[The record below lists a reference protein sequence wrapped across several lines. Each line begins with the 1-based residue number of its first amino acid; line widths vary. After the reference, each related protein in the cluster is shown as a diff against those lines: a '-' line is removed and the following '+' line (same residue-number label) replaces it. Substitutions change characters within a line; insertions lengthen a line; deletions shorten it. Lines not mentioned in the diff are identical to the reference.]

1 MGNLSRLPRIPAAG
15 KALALAMACAASAG
29 AVDYVVQSD
38 VFKRPV
44 NFLENGNVYAY
55 GRVFS
60 NVPAGELP
68 TWGAG
73 QGPFRVM
80 DAAGTNLVASI
91 VDNHIFLT
99 GSVFQ
104 NQNAFPGNVKIR
116 RSDGTEI
123 ASFGTNGNL
132 YIDNA
137 LTTNANCVAPVFEP
151 QKWNDF
157 DDIQFYDNCYNY
169 GNNQLTFTF
178 AQPGRASGA
187 TAASMTVTLV
197 RQAALNDGLTWVGWN
212 FPGNNYTC
220 PGAGTLVFMTVD
232 PAGFQTDYHWYRLD
246 KAAGKWTHK
255 PGGGD
260 ATDKDAMGNL
270 ITNPLTAN
278 RNYGELNYTD
288 NGGFY
293 CTCGSDANV
302 R

>member
-1 MGNLSRLPRIPAAG
+1 MGTSSLPSRPSAAWRAA
-15 KALALAMACAASAG
+15 ALALACATAAG
-29 AVDYVVQSD
+29 AVDFVVQSN

-44 NFLENGNVYAY
+44 NFLENGNVYAH

-60 NVPAGELP
+60 NVPATEMPGY
-68 TWGAG
+68 WGSL
-73 QGPFRVM
+73 QGPFKVM
-80 DAAGTNLVASI
+80 DAAGTGMVAAL

-116 RSDGTEI
+116 RSNGTEI

-137 LTTNANCVAPVFEP
+137 LTTNANCLAPVFEP
-151 QKWNDF
+151 QNWNDF
-157 DDIQFYDNCYNY
+157 DDIQFNDNCYNY
-169 GNNQLTFTF
+169 GNNQLTYTF
-178 AQPGRASGA
+178 AQPGRASGG
-187 TAASMTVTLV
+187 TAASMTVALV
-197 RQAALNDGLTWVGWN
+197 RTAALNDGLTWVGWT
-212 FPGNNYTC
+212 FPGNTYTC
-220 PGAGTLVFMTVD
+220 PGAGTLVFMTV
-232 PAGFQTDYHWYRLD
+232 AIGSDYHWYRLD

-255 PGGGD
+255 PGGTE
-260 ATDKDAMGNL
+260 ATDRDHSNNL
-270 ITNPLTAN
+270 ITNPLLAD
-278 RNYGELNYTD
+278 RNYGGSLNYTE